1 MGDCMT
7 LMLGVLFRRYG
18 DSIMMGWVRCDMAS
32 NDRSLLV
39 LLITSVTFLDDMNST
54 VHSSAGHFGQIPEP
68 FHNTRK

>member
-1 MGDCMT
+1 MGDRMT

-39 LLITSVTFLDDMNST
+39 LLNSSVTFLDDMNST
-54 VHSSAGHFGQIPEP
+54 VDSSADDVGQIPES